1 MLLWA
6 FEGVQGLIRDNIT
19 EHPSTIN
26 VLSRMNIYQEVLLAA
41 VYRLLPAL
49 HVNITLRLYVA
60 FCLIFSCFELVFSA
74 LTPLVGHQEEHLA
87 CKN

>member
-1 MLLWA
+1 MLLLMFQA
-6 FEGVQGLIRDNIT
+6 VQGLTRDNLT

-49 HVNITLRLYVA
+49 HVNFSFFMAY
-60 FCLIFSCFELVFSA
+60 CLIFPYF
-74 LTPLVGHQEEHLA
+74 
-87 CKN
+87 